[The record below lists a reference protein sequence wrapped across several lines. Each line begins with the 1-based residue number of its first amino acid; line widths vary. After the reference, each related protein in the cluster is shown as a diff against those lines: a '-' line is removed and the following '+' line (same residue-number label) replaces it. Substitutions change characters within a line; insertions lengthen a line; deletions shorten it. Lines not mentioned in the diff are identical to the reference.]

1 MSAGGS
7 DVKVG
12 SRIPIT
18 VNGSPPR
25 SMLLP
30 RKRSP
35 SHHSRSEQ
43 PEKLRRNVHTL
54 ELFRTI
60 SAGQVYAGTP
70 EIVRRHILKHLR
82 LLSPNNE
89 LWNRRNVSVSLRR
102 AQLEL
107 HQAIG
112 FRIRK
117 RLQQHR
123 IDHRE
128 DRRVG
133 ANPQRQRRNR
143 CGGKTRAATQHSAG
157 VANVLPQNFKELPS
171 FHRTV
176 PPPISKTRKY
186 SYRQWQESARVEHFE
201 NESNILAVN
210 RK

>member
-30 RKRSP
+30 TRFRSEPNRRRHSPPARWPARAILFRRKRSP
-35 SHHSRSEQ
+35 GHRSRSEQ

-60 SAGQVYAGTP
+60 FAGQVYAGPP

-89 LWNRRNVSVSLRR
+89 LRNRRNVSVSLR
-102 AQLEL
+102 
-107 HQAIG
+107 
-112 FRIRK
+112 
-117 RLQQHR
+117 
-123 IDHRE
+123 
-128 DRRVG
+128 
-133 ANPQRQRRNR
+133 
-143 CGGKTRAATQHSAG
+143 
-157 VANVLPQNFKELPS
+157 
-171 FHRTV
+171 
-176 PPPISKTRKY
+176 
-186 SYRQWQESARVEHFE
+186 
-201 NESNILAVN
+201 
-210 RK
+210 